1 MNRSDIENLACLFAP
16 HEALVTTLLD
26 RWGGTIREDDGS
38 HDRSHLMRV
47 WNLAC
52 QIAESEP
59 AADLEIL
66 AIATLF
72 HDCVAVE
79 KNSPQRAMASRLSAD
94 VARGLL
100 GQIGW
105 HNERIEAV
113 AHAIEAHSFSAG
125 IEPRTREAAI
135 LRDADRLDALGALGI
150 ARVFYIAG
158 RLGTQLYDA
167 DDPFAQRRPYDDRRF
182 ALDHFETKLFQL
194 TAGLITTMGKEIG
207 HQRTALMKAFV
218 DDFGREI
225 AKESDMRPI
234 LRSD

>member
-1 MNRSDIENLACLFAP
+1 MTNRSEEANLAPIFAP
-16 HEALVTTLLD
+16 HEKLAALLLD
-26 RWGGTIREDDGS
+26 RWDGAFAEGDGS

-47 WNLAC
+47 WQLVRR
-52 QIAESEP
+52 IAEDEP
-59 AADLEIL
+59 AADLEVL
-66 AIATLF
+66 VVATLF

-100 GQIGW
+100 ANIGW
-105 HNERIEAV
+105 QSERIEAV

-125 IEPRTREAAI
+125 ITPRTTEAAI

-158 RLGTQLYDA
+158 RLGTQLYDP
-167 DDPFAQRRPYDDRRF
+167 DDPLAENRPHDDRRF

-194 TAGLITTMGKEIG
+194 PAGLITRTGKEIG
-207 HQRTALMKAFV
+207 RQRTELMRAFV
-218 DDFGREI
+218 ADFGSEL
-225 AKESDMRPI
+225 AVPEDVA
-234 LRSD
+234 LAG